1 MVVQLGQAPAVHGW
15 PRPGLNRDDK
25 LGLRRVDSHS
35 RDDKLNLRRL
45 DHQAGPVIESLLADH
60 AKHRGQ
66 IQRRCD
72 DSRSSPRAPSST
84 ASSTPGPSRKP
95 FSFAQPALPV
105 PQRFEFPFSSPSPRI
120 KRRRHG
126 LDVDG
131 PNTAALSSKKR
142 RLRGDLIT
150 SRLSQPYSQPAT
162 HILNREGMKSGDK
175 RFLKMATSIELARRV
190 VHLHATSFLRFSV
203 MNRLRQRLGL
213 DPPGMIGRVETSR
226 GRSDMDTTSKAPWRT
241 TPSAAPTPGM
251 HEVPAL
257 SPSLPPSSAMPTPER
272 RGSPPS
278 AKTSPAG
285 KPPAI
290 RISKPA
296 ALPLPSADLSAA
308 KDRTSTR
315 IDTTHPTPEPRPPS
329 DESDEDSFSF
339 MHADDLSDEGEQEQ
353 VYSDFGDIFG
363 GGGGGAE
370 DAEKRRDDDHSY
382 EEYLDELDG
391 ISWMTR

>member
-1 MVVQLGQAPAVHGW
+1 MVVQLGQTPAVHGW

-25 LGLRRVDSHS
+25 LGLRRVDTHAGPS
-35 RDDKLNLRRL
+35 RDDKLGLRRI
-45 DHQAGPVIESLLADH
+45 DSQPGPGIETLLADH
-60 AKHRGQ
+60 AKHLGHLR
-66 IQRRCD
+66 RRCD
-72 DSRSSPRAPSST
+72 ERRGSPTRASP
-84 ASSTPGPSRKP
+84 ASSLGPRRKTFTFP
-95 FSFAQPALPV
+95 QPAP
-105 PQRFEFPFSSPSPRI
+105 PASQQFEFPLTPKQHRA

-142 RLRGDLIT
+142 RLRGELIT

-203 MNRLRQRLGL
+203 MNRLRRRLGL
-213 DPPGMIGRVETSR
+213 GPPGIAGRAEASR
-226 GRSDMDTTSKAPWRT
+226 ERAADMDTTSKAPWRT
-241 TPSAAPTPGM
+241 PPSAATPPGI
-251 HEVPAL
+251 HQVPAL
-257 SPSLPPSSAMPTPER
+257 SPSLPNPSAMSSPDRRTSPSSVK
-272 RGSPPS
+272 SPQG
-278 AKTSPAG
+278 G

-315 IDTTHPTPEPRPPS
+315 IDTTHPTPDPRPAH
-329 DESDEDSFSF
+329 DDVDEDSFSF
-339 MHADDLSDEGEQEQ
+339 MHADDLSDEGEQ

-363 GGGGGAE
+363 DPDE
-370 DAEKRRDDDHSY
+370 PDVRRDDDHSY